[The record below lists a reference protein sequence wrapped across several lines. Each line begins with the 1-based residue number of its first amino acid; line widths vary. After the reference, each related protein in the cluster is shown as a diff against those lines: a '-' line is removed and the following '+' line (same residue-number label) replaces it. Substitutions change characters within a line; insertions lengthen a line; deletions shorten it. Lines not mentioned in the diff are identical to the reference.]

1 MQNDRDKDLRLST
14 KIFGTT
20 SVILPQNLF
29 LRNAQVKTMG
39 KMTLQMKKMI
49 SKMSLKTQSCVFLS
63 GIYLTQFLVHKW

>member
-39 KMTLQMKKMI
+39 KMTLQMKKLI

-63 GIYLTQFLVHKW
+63 GIYSTQFLVHK

>member
-29 LRNAQVKTMG
+29 LRNAQVKTTG

-63 GIYLTQFLVHKW
+63 GIYSTQFLVHK

>member
-14 KIFGTT
+14 KIFGTN

-39 KMTLQMKKMI
+39 KMTLQMKKLI

-63 GIYLTQFLVHKW
+63 EIYSTQFLVHK

>member
-63 GIYLTQFLVHKW
+63 GIYLTQFLVHK

>member
-14 KIFGTT
+14 KIFGTN

-39 KMTLQMKKMI
+39 KMTLQMKKLI

-63 GIYLTQFLVHKW
+63 GIYSTQFLVHK

>member
-63 GIYLTQFLVHKW
+63 GIYSTQFLVHK